1 MKNKIIFF
9 GVILGTVFFF
19 LTILV
24 GINLTKENKNL
35 ILTPPPPPKLDN
47 KNLQKESSATQGNEI
62 DSVNFSAVSNSLQSQ
77 AKVDL
82 TRAKLNLSS
91 KIGNIL
97 GVLYVKEDFAQ
108 NNLVVGIEKSKA
120 SEVISQI
127 PKTQDNYNVKTE
139 IKEIVCSKEVK
150 ICSNEIEVK
159 RNPARN
165 CDFDPCPNQNNQA
178 NEDSSSGFA
187 ILAGGQIF
195 SSDANTKQ
203 GQSSEEQS
211 FKTYRNEN
219 FRFELTYPAFLDFE
233 ENIVLGQPELLFA
246 NNKEYAEILA
256 IRFCLNNCGNPGFV
270 KKEDLANTKEG
281 QIGNESAKIITY
293 SGGTFFWY
301 FANQQIQYDENDVPL
316 FFEGYIE
323 VHTAENKKNE
333 ELAKQILSTF
343 KKI

>member
-1 MKNKIIFF
+1 MRNKIIFL
-9 GVILGTVFFF
+9 GVILGTVTFF
-19 LTILV
+19 LIILV
-24 GINLTKENKNL
+24 GINLTKENTNRF
-35 ILTPPPPPKLDN
+35 LTPPPPPKLDN
-47 KNLQKESSATQGNEI
+47 KNLQKEPSATEKNYK
-62 DSVNFSAVSNSLQSQ
+62 DSINSSTSNNSSQSQ
-77 AKVDL
+77 ATVDL
-82 TRAKLNLSS
+82 TKAKLNLSS

-108 NNLVVGIEKSKA
+108 NNLLVGIEKSKA
-120 SEVISQI
+120 SEVIPQI

-178 NEDSSSGFA
+178 NEASSSGFA

-195 SSDANTKQ
+195 SSDVNTNQ
-203 GQSSEEQS
+203 GQSPEEQS

-233 ENIVLGQPELLFA
+233 ENIILGQPELLFA

-256 IRFCLNNCGNPGFV
+256 IKVCLNNCGNPGFV

-281 QIGNESAKIITY
+281 QIGNEPAKIITY
-293 SGGTFFWY
+293 SGGTSFWY
-301 FANQQIQYDENDVPL
+301 FAKQRIQYQDDIPL
-316 FFEGYIE
+316 FSEGYIE

-333 ELAKQILSTF
+333 ELTKQILSTF